1 MRVTGFSG
9 FDVDSM
15 VTSMMTASKAPLDK
29 LTQQKQILNWQ
40 RDNYREVNSKLF
52 DFKNK
57 LSIFNKSAEL
67 NTQKAVLTGNNNAVK
82 AEASANAQNIPMKVS
97 VVNLA
102 KQATIETVGVA
113 PNKDIKTTS
122 SLKDISG
129 DTDNKNYSITIS
141 GKLNGVSY
149 SKDFVFD
156 SNTTISTVISTI
168 NSDPKANAIAS
179 FDEIT
184 GKLKISSKT
193 YGEAANIKVEDAS
206 TENSLLKLFGTDNSL
221 EDKGENAEVV
231 INGRKYNPTT
241 NSLVV
246 NGISLTFLSVT
257 NLKSPNTETGGLID
271 QKADTDAIEISL
283 QTDNE
288 KALSTIKSFIE
299 QYNTLMSYMNTMS
312 SEERY
317 RDYAPLTDE
326 QKKEMTDKDIELWEA
341 KAKSGLLK
349 NDEILKSTA
358 SSMRENITG
367 KLSALSSLGIT
378 TGQYYENGKLY
389 LDEDKFKQ
397 ALQSNP
403 QQLIDVFQG
412 VGSSTGIFSKM
423 SETING
429 SLDKLVSKAGTSK
442 YSGDLNSIFKEE
454 SIMGRQ
460 LKDYNK
466 RIDVLQLKLT
476 NLETRYY
483 KQFTAMETAMNKY
496 NSQSSS
502 LSSYFS

>member
-1 MRVTGFSG
+1 MRINGFSG
-9 FDVDSM
+9 MDIDSM
-15 VTSMMTASKAPLDK
+15 VTSLMTASKAPLDK
-29 LTQQKQILNWQ
+29 LTQQKQVLNWQ
-40 RDNYREVNSKLF
+40 RDSYRELNSKLF

-57 LSIFNKSAEL
+57 LSTYNKSTEL
-67 NTQKAVLTGNNNAVK
+67 NTQKAVATGNNNAVK

-97 VVNLA
+97 VVSLA
-102 KQATIETVGVA
+102 KQASVETGGVA
-113 PNKDIKTTS
+113 PDKDIKTTS
-122 SLKDISG
+122 SLKEISG
-129 DTDNKNYSITIS
+129 DTEFKKYSIIIDRGSIDTPLP
-141 GKLNGVSY
+141 K
-149 SKDFVFD
+149 KFEFD
-156 SNTTISTVISTI
+156 PNTTISTVISTI
-168 NSDPKANAIAS
+168 NSDPEANAIAS

-193 YGEAANIKVEDAS
+193 FGEAANIKVEDAS
-206 TENSLLKLFGTDNSL
+206 SGNSLLKLFGTNNSL

-246 NGISLTFLSVT
+246 NGISLTFLNVT
-257 NLKSPNTETGGLID
+257 KLQSSYTETDGLID
-271 QKADTDAIEISL
+271 QKGDIDAVEISL
-283 QTDNE
+283 QTDTE

-299 QYNTLMSYMNTMS
+299 QYNTLMSYMNTMA

-317 RDYAPLTDE
+317 RDYVPLTDE
-326 QKKEMTDKDIELWEA
+326 QKKELTDKDIELWEA

-389 LDEDKFKQ
+389 LDENKFQQ
-397 ALQSNP
+397 AMQSNP

-412 VGSSTGIFSKM
+412 VGSSAGIFSKM

-429 SLDKLVSKAGTSK
+429 SLDKLVNKAGTSK
-442 YSGDLNSIFKEE
+442 FSGDLNSIFKEE

-483 KQFTAMETAMNKY
+483 KQFSAMETAMNKY